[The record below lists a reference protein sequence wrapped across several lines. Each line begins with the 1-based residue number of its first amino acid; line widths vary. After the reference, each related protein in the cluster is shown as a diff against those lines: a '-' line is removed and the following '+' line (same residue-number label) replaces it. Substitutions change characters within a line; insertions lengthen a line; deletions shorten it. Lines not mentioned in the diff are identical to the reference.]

1 MSISSFD
8 LKYVYPEL
16 WFTYEAERVKVKA
29 NPKMDIFCDISKL
42 ILTTYSHLI
51 HIRTLDGVQ
60 LLM

>member
-1 MSISSFD
+1 MSIPSCDSHTK
-8 LKYVYPEL
+8 L
-16 WFTYEAERVKVKA
+16 RVKVKA